1 MDVARPPKSTGL
13 LGGKD
18 SARTSFIPSPITRI
32 EETGLSGLWLQDLA
46 LKVLY
51 YQGYMSGFKIAEA
64 IALPFPGV
72 VDQLLE
78 MLKREKLIEVKTAQ
92 QVGLGEG
99 TYIYGITGLGIRRA
113 QEALERSQ
121 YAGPAP
127 VPLEVYNRA
136 ILSQAR
142 QRITIKDYELRQ
154 VLSHLVLSEPLLQRI
169 GPAVNSGTSI
179 FLYGPPGNGKT
190 SIARAIGSLML
201 NESIYIPYAIYIDG
215 LVVKM
220 YDEVNHRII
229 PEEMPQK
236 VGTGGLPSKPS
247 TGGLN
252 KPSTGSLQSLGQD
265 SSGGAAVRY
274 GPRRDMRWVRIHR
287 PFIMTG
293 GELILA
299 GLDLS
304 FDEVHKFYEAPF
316 QVKANG
322 GILLIDDFGRQ
333 LVRPRDLLNR
343 WIVPLENRI
352 DYLTLHTGRKIEVPF
367 DVLVIFS
374 TNLPPKDLVDEAF
387 LRRLRHKIQIVD
399 PSYEAY
405 REIFKDVASSK
416 GVAYDESGLAYLLQE
431 WYIKRNRK
439 LRASHPRDLCDQILD
454 ISRYLNISPEM
465 TTEMIDR
472 SAEAYFV
479 DI

>member
-1 MDVARPPKSTGL
+1 MDVARPPKNTGL

-18 SARTSFIPSPITRI
+18 AARSPFIPPPITRV

-51 YQGYMSGFKIAEA
+51 FQGYLSGFKIADA
-64 IALPFPGV
+64 MSLPFPGV

-99 TYIYGITGLGIRRA
+99 AYIYGITGLGISRA
-113 QEALERSQ
+113 REALERSQ

-127 VPLEVYNRA
+127 VPLEDYNRA

-142 QRITIKDYELRQ
+142 QRITIKDVDLRQ
-154 VLSHLVLSEPLLQRI
+154 VLSHLVLTDPLLQRI

-179 FLYGPPGNGKT
+179 FMYGPPGNGKT

-201 NESIYIPYAIYIDG
+201 NESMYIPYAIYIDG
-215 LVVKM
+215 LVVKL
-220 YDEVNHRII
+220 YDEVNHRI
-229 PEEMPQK
+229 MPDEPPAK
-236 VGTGGLPSKPS
+236 TGTGGLKPG
-247 TGGLN
+247 TGGL
-252 KPSTGSLQSLGQD
+252 QSLSPD
-265 SSGGAAVRY
+265 ASSGGALRL
-274 GPRRDMRWVRIHR
+274 GPRRDMRWVRVNR

-299 GLDLS
+299 GLDLA

-352 DYLTLHTGRKIEVPF
+352 DYLTLHTGRKVEVPF

-387 LRRLRHKIQIVD
+387 LRRLRHKIQIID
-399 PSYEAY
+399 PTYEAY
-405 REIFKDVASSK
+405 RDIFKDVAASK
-416 GVAYDESGLAYLLQE
+416 GVAYNESGLAYLLQE
-431 WYIKRNRK
+431 WYIRRNRK

-465 TTEMIDR
+465 TTDMIDR
-472 SAEAYFV
+472 AAEAYFV